1 MPNIINYFMLPNYAF
16 HCTLYFL
23 QILICLMS
31 AQMARNILPFIYI
44 FKTQIFLGQFYNVI
58 VLINKLT
65 KVSGNIG
72 NSIFKM
78 IDNGFVLTKFYW
90 KVFDNRNMF
99 VSCSDLPR
107 LSLYRHS
114 TGINSS
120 KMKIHFYFLILGM

>member
-1 MPNIINYFMLPNYAF
+1 MLPNYAF

-58 VLINKLT
+58 VLIDKLT

-72 NSIFKM
+72 NSIFKI
-78 IDNGFVLTKFYW
+78 IDNGFVLTKFY
-90 KVFDNRNMF
+90 
-99 VSCSDLPR
+99 
-107 LSLYRHS
+107 
-114 TGINSS
+114 
-120 KMKIHFYFLILGM
+120 